1 MSHFG
6 AEACP
11 DFPLSLPSETHA
23 GIAADKVNECL
34 LIDSPAA
41 GDPAICGG
49 LTLANRQRSGLTP
62 AKRAPA

>member
-34 LIDSPAA
+34 LIDSRADGVGPFIPPAA
-41 GDPAICGG
+41 GDPAI
-49 LTLANRQRSGLTP
+49 LR
-62 AKRAPA
+62 

>member
-41 GDPAICGG
+41 GDPAI
-49 LTLANRQRSGLTP
+49 LR
-62 AKRAPA
+62 